1 MTKTGSLLVISVIR
15 KYDKALSKVRL
26 CRNSFTKLKGL
37 LKYLSHD
44 RLSSG
49 ADK

>member
-26 CRNSFTKLKGL
+26 CRNSFTKGL
-37 LKYLSHD
+37 LEYLRATVCKYH
-44 RLSSG
+44 G
-49 ADK
+49 